1 MYKCCVGWELIP
13 EGCFSVYKGQHSGA
27 VDRNLHF
34 FLSYVVL
41 KIVDEF
47 ISLTVRGRISQEHLW
62 VIIINIG
69 FIEGAARR
77 ELEWR
82 SVLSSL

>member
-1 MYKCCVGWELIP
+1 M
-13 EGCFSVYKGQHSGA
+13 
-27 VDRNLHF
+27 
-34 FLSYVVL
+34 VL
-41 KIVDEF
+41 KIVDKF

-62 VIIINIG
+62 VIIINVG